1 MPRILTSHTPHL
13 CTTTTGDVHLTRI
26 CEMRQLENS
35 LGFQSDFGL
44 LSDDK
49 ALRYTSKAAAL
60 LGMLFVVTWCFT
72 VPCVEVYFSVLPSH
86 RAVLCCNVQYMSYG
100 IAMPC
105 FIPLGAW

>member
-60 LGMLFVVTWCFT
+60 LGM
-72 VPCVEVYFSVLPSH
+72 
-86 RAVLCCNVQYMSYG
+86 
-100 IAMPC
+100 
-105 FIPLGAW
+105 

>member
-1 MPRILTSHTPHL
+1 MTLARHQHRFDIWYWPLYFARVSRTDVRTRRTTP
-13 CTTTTGDVHLTRI
+13 TGDVHLTRI

-60 LGMLFVVTWCFT
+60 LGM
-72 VPCVEVYFSVLPSH
+72 
-86 RAVLCCNVQYMSYG
+86 
-100 IAMPC
+100 
-105 FIPLGAW
+105 

>member
-1 MPRILTSHTPHL
+1 MPRILTSHSPHC

-60 LGMLFVVTWCFT
+60 LGASCYVGYYRT
-72 VPCVEVYFSVLPSH
+72 VLRYTVL
-86 RAVLCCNVQYMSYG
+86 RV
-100 IAMPC
+100 
-105 FIPLGAW
+105 

>member
-1 MPRILTSHTPHL
+1 MSSILKSRSPHR
-13 CTTTTGDVHLTRI
+13 CTTITGDVHLTRI

-60 LGMLFVVTWCFT
+60 LGM
-72 VPCVEVYFSVLPSH
+72 
-86 RAVLCCNVQYMSYG
+86 
-100 IAMPC
+100 
-105 FIPLGAW
+105 

>member
-1 MPRILTSHTPHL
+1 
-13 CTTTTGDVHLTRI
+13 
-26 CEMRQLENS
+26 MRQLENS

-60 LGMLFVVTWCFT
+60 LGTWRTVVLDYT
-72 VPCVEVYFSVLPSH
+72 ELKN
-86 RAVLCCNVQYMSYG
+86 ALYMSYG

-105 FIPLGAW
+105 FVPLGAW